1 MRDDDSLIKVIVFSG
16 LRIIVIMAVV
26 CFIFAFAKLL
36 QYIIGREIVQEE
48 EIVIVHEFA
57 SEEEAREA
65 RANKKSRKSKKS
77 KSQ

>member
-16 LRIIVIMAVV
+16 LRIIVILAVI
-26 CFIFAFAKLL
+26 CFVFAFAKVI
-36 QYIIGREIVQEE
+36 QYIIGGVIVQEE

-57 SEEEAREA
+57 TEEEAREA
-65 RANKKSRKSKKS
+65 RANKKTRKSKKS